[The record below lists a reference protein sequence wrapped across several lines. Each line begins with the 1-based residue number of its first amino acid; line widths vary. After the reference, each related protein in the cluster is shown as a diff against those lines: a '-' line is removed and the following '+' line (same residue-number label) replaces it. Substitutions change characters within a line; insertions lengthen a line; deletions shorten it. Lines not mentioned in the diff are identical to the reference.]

1 MLKKNKYFFPVSIL
15 VLVIVLIAAI
25 GFGAVSIRP
34 AEMFSSLKHFFR
46 GKLIKSISQVQS
58 AKHNCFW
65 RARNVGIRQYI

>member
-34 AEMFSSLKHFFR
+34 AEMFSSLKHFFS
-46 GKLIKSISQVQS
+46 GKTI
-58 AKHNCFW
+58 
-65 RARNVGIRQYI
+65 GQYI